1 MSVKYAK
8 LRCARSALAPL
19 ALDLHLLQVDWRC
32 AHRCRRK
39 DGLVE
44 VDCAQR
50 LSTHSW
56 AASRNHVLL
65 PPIVLTGLARH
76 VVVEYVCV
84 SNRVGLCVT
93 CVVCARSARE
103 NCNVVCKCAKFLR
116 FWSKCA
122 KYPQQEQICEI
133 LDPQKSKDTRLTHG
147 PAVVTAV
154 LSRLF
159 ACDF

>member
-56 AASRNHVLL
+56 AASRNHVSL

-93 CVVCARSARE
+93 CVCGVRAERE
-103 NCNVVCKCAKFLR
+103 RKLQCCVQMREISQILEQMREIPTAGANLR
-116 FWSKCA
+116 NF
-122 KYPQQEQICEI
+122 
-133 LDPQKSKDTRLTHG
+133 G
-147 PAVVTAV
+147 PAKIQGYSTHPWT
-154 LSRLF
+154 S
-159 ACDF
+159 CSYSCTK